1 MTGRRKQHIITN
13 CIKRNFVLFM
23 MVMAFHVSAQ
33 AQTDPIFTQYMNS
46 IQTVN
51 PAYAGMWE
59 KVGVQVFTRQYYVGH
74 SGAPLTK
81 SVSFYSPVKNENNGI
96 GLNIVDDR
104 IGYEKKLTVTAD
116 YAYQVRLDWKTYL
129 RMGLKAGFI
138 NYDNLLTQYQL
149 YPDGIDDPQFM
160 EDVHINFMVSWGI
173 GAMVYSKDYY
183 VSFSIPQIIQNDFQ
197 ANRNNYSSLAEL
209 RYAYLIGGYI
219 FGQQRQIRFKP
230 SFMLKGAIGA
240 PIQAD
245 VSANFLFYNK
255 FWLGAMYRTNNT
267 VAAVMQLVVL
277 KNLRLGYAVDYSISQ
292 EFRKY
297 QLGTHEIRLIYEYD
311 FYKRPYTKRRYF

>member
-1 MTGRRKQHIITN
+1 M
-13 CIKRNFVLFM
+13 KRSFVLFM
-23 MVMAFHVSAQ
+23 MVMAFHFSAQ
-33 AQTDPIFTQYMNS
+33 TQTDPIFTQYMNS

-209 RYAYLIGGYI
+209 RYAYLIGGYL

-240 PIQAD
+240 PLQAD
-245 VSANFLFYNK
+245 ISANFLFYNK

>member
-1 MTGRRKQHIITN
+1 MKEKNMIAANKHL
-13 CIKRNFVLFM
+13 IKRLALLLIM
-23 MVMAFHVSAQ
+23 MWLSYALSF

-59 KVGVQVFTRQYYVGH
+59 KVGVQVFTRQYYVGQT
-74 SGAPLTK
+74 GAPLTK
-81 SVSFYSPVKNENNGI
+81 SVQFYSPVKNANNGI
-96 GLNIVDDR
+96 GLDIIDDR
-104 IGYEKKLTVTAD
+104 IGYEKRLSVTAD

-129 RMGLKAGFI
+129 RLGLKAGFI
-138 NYDNLLTQYQL
+138 NYSNELTKYKL
-149 YPDGIDDPQFM
+149 YPDGIDDPLFM
-160 EDVHINFMVSWGI
+160 EDVDINFMVSWGI
-173 GAMVYSKDYY
+173 GAIVYSKDYY
-183 VSFSIPQIIQNDFQ
+183 ISFSIPQIVNNNFQ

-219 FGQQRQIRFKP
+219 FGKQRQIRFKP
-230 SFMLKGAIGA
+230 SFMLKGAIGGNV
-240 PIQAD
+240 QMD
-245 VSANFLFYNK
+245 LSANFLFYDK

-277 KNLRLGYAVDYSISQ
+277 KNLRLGYAVDYSLSQ

-297 QLGTHEIRLIYEYD
+297 QLGTHEIRLVYEYD
-311 FYKRPYTKRRYF
+311 FYKRPYMKKRYF

>member
-1 MTGRRKQHIITN
+1 MAGRRKQHIITN
-13 CIKRNFVLFM
+13 CMKRSFVLFM
-23 MVMAFHVSAQ
+23 MVMAFHISAQ

-59 KVGVQVFTRQYYVGH
+59 KVGIQVFTRQYYVGH
-74 SGAPLTK
+74 DGAPLTK
-81 SVSFYSPVKNENNGI
+81 SVSFYSPIKNENNGI

-183 VSFSIPQIIQNDFQ
+183 VSFSIPQIIKNDFQ

-209 RYAYLIGGYI
+209 RYAYLIGGYL

-240 PIQAD
+240 PLQAD